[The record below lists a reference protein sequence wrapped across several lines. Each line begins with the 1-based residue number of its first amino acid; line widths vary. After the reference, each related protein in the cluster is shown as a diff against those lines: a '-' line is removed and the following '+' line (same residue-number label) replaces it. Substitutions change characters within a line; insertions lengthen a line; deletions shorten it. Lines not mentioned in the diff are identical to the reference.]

1 MKPKKAITYK
11 SDDEDKLLHSKQREI
26 FEDVYKKRLN
36 KIEELT
42 TKIDDKNL
50 KSTTLSTGETFNFT
64 GKNDP
69 VTLLK
74 KLGMVKQH

>member
-11 SDDEDKLLHSKQREI
+11 SDDEDKLLHSKQRDI
-26 FEDVYKKRLN
+26 FEDVYKKRLD

-42 TKIDDKNL
+42 SKIDDNNL
-50 KSTTLSTGETFNFT
+50 KFTTLSTGEIFDFT

-69 VTLLK
+69 LTLLK
-74 KLGMVKQH
+74 KLGIVK

>member
-1 MKPKKAITYK
+1 MKPKIAITYK

-64 GKNDP
+64 VKNDP

>member
-11 SDDEDKLLHSKQREI
+11 SDDEDKLLHSKEWEI
-26 FEDVYKKRLN
+26 FEDVYKKRFD

-42 TKIDDKNL
+42 TKINDKNL
-50 KSTTLSTGETFNFT
+50 KSTTLSTGETFDFT

-69 VTLLK
+69 LTLLK
-74 KLGMVKQH
+74 KLGMVK

>member
-26 FEDVYKKRLN
+26 FEDVYKKRLD

-50 KSTTLSTGETFNFT
+50 KSTTLSMGETFDFT

-69 VTLLK
+69 LTLLK
-74 KLGMVKQH
+74 KLGMVK

>member
-11 SDDEDKLLHSKQREI
+11 SDDEDKLLHSKQRDI
-26 FEDVYKKRLN
+26 FEDAYKKRLD

-42 TKIDDKNL
+42 SKIDDNNL
-50 KSTTLSTGETFNFT
+50 KFTTLSTGEIFDFT

-69 VTLLK
+69 LTLLK
-74 KLGMVKQH
+74 KLGIVK

>member
-26 FEDVYKKRLN
+26 FEDAYKKRLD

-50 KSTTLSTGETFNFT
+50 KFTTLSTGRGGGHLILQE
-64 GKNDP
+64 KII
-69 VTLLK
+69 L
-74 KLGMVKQH
+74 

>member
-11 SDDEDKLLHSKQREI
+11 SDDEDKLLHSKQGDI
-26 FEDVYKKRLN
+26 FEDVYKKRLD

-42 TKIDDKNL
+42 SKIDDNNL
-50 KSTTLSTGETFNFT
+50 KFTTLSTGEIFDFT

-69 VTLLK
+69 LTLLK
-74 KLGMVKQH
+74 KLGIVK

>member
-11 SDDEDKLLHSKQREI
+11 SDDEDKLLHSKQRDI
-26 FEDVYKKRLN
+26 FEDVYKKRLD

-42 TKIDDKNL
+42 SKIDDNNL
-50 KSTTLSTGETFNFT
+50 KFTTLSTGEIIDFT

-69 VTLLK
+69 LTLLK
-74 KLGMVKQH
+74 KLGIVK

>member
-1 MKPKKAITYK
+1 MKPKIAITYK